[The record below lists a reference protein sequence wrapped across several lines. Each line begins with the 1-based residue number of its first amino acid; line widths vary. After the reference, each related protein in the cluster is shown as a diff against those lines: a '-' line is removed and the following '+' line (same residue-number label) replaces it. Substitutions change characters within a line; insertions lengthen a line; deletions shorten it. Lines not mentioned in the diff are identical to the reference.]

1 MGFRVANDKT
11 GNIYQDLIYS
21 KGAYVLHMLEMQFA
35 WAKDGGEGAFKNS
48 MQQFVKEYSGKA
60 ATTEDWK
67 ASMERT
73 MPKSL
78 DPRRQRQAGLVLQR
92 VGVRDSVAAL
102 HRMTSQLIPNSD
114 GTTTAYLKLTQ
125 SNVTDDF
132 VMVVPLY
139 LQLMDGKVIHIAGL
153 GMKGNTTFEQKFPLR
168 QGARPAKEHRHQRLR
183 GHSDGTTRTPRR
195 GRRGAL
201 HVWRPAAFGKLL
213 RFCQAGR
220 GAVTYFVAEHA
231 RGCRG
236 RAAAHADVA

>member
-1 MGFRVANDKT
+1 MGHRVSNDKT

-35 WAKDGGEGAFKNS
+35 WAKDGGENAFRNS

-78 DPRRQRQAGLVLQR
+78 DLDGNGKLDWFFNEWVY
-92 VGVRDSVAAL
+92 GTAL
-102 HRMTSQLIPNSD
+102 PHYTINSQLIPNSD

-125 SNVTDDF
+125 SNVPDDF

-139 LQLMDGKVIHIAGL
+139 LQLADGKVVHIAGL
-153 GMKGNTTFEQKFPLR
+153 GMKGNTTFEQKFSL
-168 QGARPAKEHRHQRLR
+168 GKVPANAKSVVINAYADIL
-183 GHSDGTTRTPRR
+183 SDNT
-195 GRRGAL
+195 
-201 HVWRPAAFGKLL
+201 
-213 RFCQAGR
+213 
-220 GAVTYFVAEHA
+220 
-231 RGCRG
+231 
-236 RAAAHADVA
+236 D